1 MLSPLLFNIFLE
13 ILMARTLRDVDAG
26 AAING
31 HVISNLRVADDIAAL
46 AEKKKELQQVVDNIV
61 AESKKMGMMVNIEKT
76 EVQHIGTQTKE
87 IHIKIDS
94 KDLKQIDDFIYL
106 GGTISDDASTDKD
119 VQRRTGLAC
128 GVMQSLAPIWKSKAI
143 STQTKVKVYET
154 LVLSVL
160 LYNSET
166 WALKE
171 STKKKLR
178 VFEMSCLRKIK
189 GVTRRNRVRNT
200 EIRRELKVETDVVQ
214 IIQRR
219 RLRYFGHI
227 TRMSGE
233 RLPAIAF
240 SGNVHG
246 SRKRGRPKKR
256 WEDNLK
262 ADLDEMGHTMVE
274 AIRLASSDR
283 DVWRKSV
290 LGLSERGS
298 PSPRH

>member
-1 MLSPLLFNIFLE
+1 M
-13 ILMARTLRDVDAG
+13 
-26 AAING
+26 
-31 HVISNLRVADDIAAL
+31 
-46 AEKKKELQQVVDNIV
+46 
-61 AESKKMGMMVNIEKT
+61 
-76 EVQHIGTQTKE
+76 QHIGAQTKE

-94 KDLKQIDDFIYL
+94 KDLKQVDDFIYL

-200 EIRRELKVETDVVQ
+200 VIRMRAEAGDRCRTKNPEKEVTVFRSCNADVRRKVTSNS
-214 IIQRR
+214 I
-219 RLRYFGHI
+219 L
-227 TRMSGE
+227 
-233 RLPAIAF
+233 
-240 SGNVHG
+240 
-246 SRKRGRPKKR
+246 RKRPWLKEKR
-256 WEDNLK
+256 
-262 ADLDEMGHTMVE
+262 
-274 AIRLASSDR
+274 SSEKR
-283 DVWRKSV
+283 
-290 LGLSERGS
+290 
-298 PSPRH
+298 

>member
-1 MLSPLLFNIFLE
+1 M
-13 ILMARTLRDVDAG
+13 
-26 AAING
+26 
-31 HVISNLRVADDIAAL
+31 
-46 AEKKKELQQVVDNIV
+46 
-61 AESKKMGMMVNIEKT
+61 
-76 EVQHIGTQTKE
+76 
-87 IHIKIDS
+87 
-94 KDLKQIDDFIYL
+94 
-106 GGTISDDASTDKD
+106 
-119 VQRRTGLAC
+119 
-128 GVMQSLAPIWKSKAI
+128 
-143 STQTKVKVYET
+143 KVYET

-246 SRKRGRPKKR
+246 LRKRGRPKKR
-256 WEDNLK
+256 CRP
-262 ADLDEMGHTMVE
+262 
-274 AIRLASSDR
+274 I
-283 DVWRKSV
+283 KSPA
-290 LGLSERGS
+290 LSG
-298 PSPRH
+298 